1 MEVKRS
7 TMIRNGIKSFFKQAD
22 IVLLSLCI
30 VTSLYGLVLIYS
42 ATRFQ
47 STYHSL
53 PMKQAIAIGIGVVA
67 FIVCNYID
75 LEILMEKWKLI
86 FVFSTLFLLS
96 LVPFGTEYMGNRNW
110 LEFSWLPCNIM
121 PAEIVKIFFV
131 MLLAKQLVHLQKK
144 DKNDLSKITSVAQLV
159 LHLGWFC
166 GIIFVV
172 SGDAGSALV
181 YGAIFV
187 IMCWVAGLKK
197 RWFLIGAGA
206 CVAGGAALWSY
217 LPSDNYWKMR
227 ILVVLDHTLDPL
239 DKGWNQTRSLLAI
252 RSGGLTGE
260 GYLQGVLTQNPSKNY
275 LPERYS
281 DFIFSTCA
289 EELGMV
295 GCVLLLGL
303 LLAIILRCIY
313 VGLTA
318 RSAFSA
324 LVAMGYGSMLLFQ
337 VALNVGM
344 CMYVLPV
351 VGITLPFISY
361 GGSSIITLFAAMGFV
376 SGIKM
381 RSLPSW
387 LSDRT
392 DIEWGKHADT
402 GKIY

>member
-1 MEVKRS
+1 
-7 TMIRNGIKSFFKQAD
+7 MIRDGIKNFFKRAD
-22 IVLLSLCI
+22 VVLLGLCI
-30 VTSLYGLVLIYS
+30 AASVYGLILVYS
-42 ATRFQ
+42 ATRFKA
-47 STYHSL
+47 TYHSL
-53 PMKQAIAIGIGVVA
+53 PMKQGMAIALGVVV
-67 FIVCNYID
+67 FILCNYID
-75 LEILMEKWKLI
+75 LEVLMEHWKLV
-86 FVFSTLFLLS
+86 FVFSSLFILS
-96 LVPFGTEYMGNRNW
+96 LAVFGTGYQGNKNW
-110 LEFSWLPCNIM
+110 LEFSWLPFSIM
-121 PAEIVKIFFV
+121 PAEIVKLFFV

-144 DKNDLSKITSVAQLV
+144 DKNDLSRVRSVAQLV

-181 YGAIFV
+181 YAAIFV

-197 RWFLIGAGA
+197 RWFALGAGA
-206 CVAGGAALWSY
+206 AAIGGWALWNY
-217 LPSDNYWKMR
+217 LPEDNYWIMR
-227 ILVVLDHTLDPL
+227 IRVVFDHDLDPL
-239 DKGWNQTRSLLAI
+239 YRGWNQSRSLLAI

-260 GYLQGVLTQNPSKNY
+260 GYMQGLLTQSPSKNA
-275 LPERYS
+275 LPERYT

-289 EELGMV
+289 EELGLV
-295 GCVLLLGL
+295 GCVLLLVL
-303 LLAIILRCIY
+303 LGAIILRCIY

-324 LVAMGYGSMLLFQ
+324 LVAMGFGSMLLFQ

-344 CMYVLPV
+344 CLYVMPV

-361 GGSSIITLFAAMGFV
+361 GGSSIITLYAAMGFV

-392 DIEWGKHADT
+392 DIR
-402 GKIY
+402 